1 MLILQNEN
9 SDLKSVQVA
18 QNAPIELEFEEQE
31 DERKETNQAQDDL
44 EKKLLDLKNENVVL
58 RQEIEA
64 VKQKAR
70 AMLIEK
76 DLDIDK
82 LKHVSQV
89 QPSTTDQQ
97 LKRVESVDVDYLR
110 NILIKYLEY
119 IATGEEKEA
128 MTLEKVLFTVVNAN
142 SKELEN
148 LQRARQRNNTGL
160 LSYFYTPA

>member
-31 DERKETNQAQDDL
+31 DEKKETNQAQDDL

-76 DLDIDK
+76 D
-82 LKHVSQV
+82 
-89 QPSTTDQQ
+89 
-97 LKRVESVDVDYLR
+97 
-110 NILIKYLEY
+110 
-119 IATGEEKEA
+119 
-128 MTLEKVLFTVVNAN
+128 
-142 SKELEN
+142 
-148 LQRARQRNNTGL
+148 
-160 LSYFYTPA
+160 